1 MIKASHLYLCAS
13 LTLGPLNLALAQS
26 VAAPAPV
33 PAAAASA
40 SEPATAQPS
49 VATEAKPVAASK
61 AGLSDRQL
69 PRVVLRWDCGD
80 CEPNEKV
87 FPQIEKAYA
96 SNAAAKGYTVSDT
109 ETAEIVVVKY
119 RQRPP
124 GVRVMFGFMAG
135 KDILETRVTFRGADF
150 LAGDYSANS
159 FHGMDSLCDTVA
171 QMTFDKLLASLQ
183 STAVNKST
191 STQ

>member
-1 MIKASHLYLCAS
+1 MIKATHLYLCAS
-13 LTLGPLNLALAQS
+13 LLLGPVNLALAQTT
-26 VAAPAPV
+26 AALAPV
-33 PAAAASA
+33 PAAAAS
-40 SEPATAQPS
+40 EPESATAQP
-49 VATEAKPVAASK
+49 VIATESKPAAASTV
-61 AGLSDRQL
+61 GLAAHQV

-80 CEPNEKV
+80 CETNEKV

-96 SNAAAKGYTVSDT
+96 SNAAAKGFSVSDA

-150 LAGDYSANS
+150 LAGDYSANA
-159 FHGMDSLCDTVA
+159 FHGMDSLCDAVA
-171 QMTFDKLLASLQ
+171 QMAFDKLLASLQ